1 MNKNIALLDAYIGM
15 IQERVIAGYEP
26 YLLTLMFNP
35 LSGGPAAKQQQ
46 MERICQGV
54 YNRILTRLVKRPKNK
69 GVADLPF
76 WISCADWPV
85 QKLDGWSI
93 ADSQING
100 GMHMHAIVLVPPNA
114 RTGRR
119 LSEIVEG
126 RQKTFLAGPGMPLQ
140 RLHVVPIT
148 ETATKA
154 AGYALKS
161 MERRRVDADGIM
173 VLPRSGSER

>member
-1 MNKNIALLDAYIGM
+1 MTNNDALLDAYIEM
-15 IQERVIAGYEP
+15 IEIRVIAGYEP
-26 YLLTLMFNP
+26 YLLSLMFNP
-35 LSGGPAAKQQQ
+35 LPGGPAAKQRQ
-46 MERICQGV
+46 MERICEGV

-69 GVADLPF
+69 DTTNLPV
-76 WISCADWPV
+76 WISCPDWPV
-85 QKLDGWSI
+85 QHLDGWSV

-119 LSEIVEG
+119 LSDIING
-126 RQKTFLAGPGMPLQ
+126 RQYTFLAGPGMPLQ

-148 ETATKA
+148 ETAAKT

-161 MERRRVDADGIM
+161 LDRRRVEVDGIV
-173 VLPRSGSER
+173 VLPRSRSEL